1 MKNEDWIGSREMAEC
16 LGIHRATLQ
25 KLRREGFLKEKQH
38 WIKKNP
44 LSARGDFMWHEVR
57 TMMRMNRI

>member
-1 MKNEDWIGSREMAEC
+1 MTDDDWKGSREMAQL

-25 KLRREGFLKEKQH
+25 KLRRDGFLKEKQH

-44 LSARGDFMWHEVR
+44 LSTRGDFIWHKVR
-57 TMMRMNRI
+57 TLMRMNRI